1 MSAIPEPSAR
11 PSSPYRAYLAE
22 SKAPLTCFLFTL
34 PLFLIYHGGLW
45 LLSTFEGFSWANAA
59 DIAIANILGRLGM
72 AGPLLSFVFVVI
84 VFLAWQVM
92 SGKAWRLPAPSTWPL
107 MAAESVIFAFPVFLA
122 SQAMA
127 WLFQTKLF
135 SAAIPLSAG
144 GEIGVPLYAN
154 IVLSC
159 GAGVYEEFLF
169 RLLLLGILARFFGR
183 FVGLKGGW
191 LFAAATLTQAVL
203 FAAFH
208 HLPGGMEPVTTWTE
222 AWRNLP
228 VFGFR
233 MLAGVYF
240 AYLFLERGF
249 GIAAGAHATY
259 NVLILGIDH
268 ILPPAG

>member
-1 MSAIPEPSAR
+1 MSAISEPSGR

-34 PLFLIYHGGLW
+34 PLFAIYHAGLW
-45 LLSTFEGFSWANAA
+45 WLSTFEGFSWANAA
-59 DIAIANILGRLGM
+59 DIAIANALGRLGM
-72 AGPLLSFVFVVI
+72 AGPLLSFLFVVI
-84 VFLAWQVM
+84 VFLAWQAM
-92 SGKAWRLPAPSTWPL
+92 SRKAWRFPAASTWFL
-107 MAAESVIFAFPVFLA
+107 MALESIVFAFPVFLA
-122 SQAMA
+122 SQAVA
-127 WLFQTKLF
+127 WVFQLKLL
-135 SAAIPLSAG
+135 SAPLSAG
-144 GEIGVPLYAN
+144 GSVGVPMYAN
-154 IVLSC
+154 IVLGC

-191 LFAAATLTQAVL
+191 LFAAASLTQAVL

-208 HLPGGMEPVTTWTE
+208 HLPGGMEAVTTWKE
-222 AWRNLP
+222 AWGVLP

-233 MLAGVYF
+233 MVAGVYF

-249 GIAAGAHATY
+249 GVAAGAHASY

-268 ILPPAG
+268 ILPPTGG